1 MATEVQVK
9 GLREFADWG
18 FTLEHPD
25 DHLLLMLHEGEQVA
39 VFSQTGATKEGL
51 QAECADHLVTKH
63 GWDACLWR
71 RGKEVGESDKT

>member
-9 GLREFADWG
+9 GLGEFANWG

-25 DHLLLMLHEGEQVA
+25 DHLLLLLHEGEQVA
-39 VFSQTGATKEGL
+39 VFSQTGATEECL

-63 GWDACLWR
+63 GRDACLWR
-71 RGKEVGESDKT
+71 R